1 MRPQNNRGFTLVE
14 LGIVVTVFIVLAT
27 TLYMCT
33 GNSDSDVSENNA
45 PQDCQIGNE
54 CLTKGSWYGNK
65 GDLSRAGM
73 FYGRACEFKKGAGCN
88 KLGLLVEEGAGGYQQ
103 SFQEAA
109 QYFEKACNYGEAN
122 GCSNLG
128 SLYEDGRGGVQDN
141 SRAKELYDK
150 ACQLKSAIGCYS
162 LAHMYEKAAGARR
175 DLVKAKE
182 NYGLSCDYGFQMG
195 CDAHKKLNK

>member
-103 SFQEAA
+103 SILRKPVITAKPMAA
-109 QYFEKACNYGEAN
+109 VIWAVFMKT
-122 GCSNLG
+122 
-128 SLYEDGRGGVQDN
+128 
-141 SRAKELYDK
+141 
-150 ACQLKSAIGCYS
+150 
-162 LAHMYEKAAGARR
+162 AGAAFRIIPGQR
-175 DLVKAKE
+175 SFTIKPV
-182 NYGLSCDYGFQMG
+182 S
-195 CDAHKKLNK
+195 